1 MKMLIIMVLIT
12 WVSIS
17 GKAGNILRIDPRLRS
32 PPVEDRRNV
41 GVPSGFVGL
50 DMGFLLLTV
59 GEFDGEPFGIAEDL

>member
-1 MKMLIIMVLIT
+1 MVNRFNKHKMDKNIKKFEMCIMMVQIT

-32 PPVEDRRNV
+32 PPVVDDRRNV

-50 DMGFLLLTV
+50 DM
-59 GEFDGEPFGIAEDL
+59 

>member
-1 MKMLIIMVLIT
+1 MFIMMVQIT

-32 PPVEDRRNV
+32 PPVVDDRRNV

-50 DMGFLLLTV
+50 DMWFLLLTV
-59 GEFDGEPFGIAEDL
+59 GEFDGEPFGIAADL